1 VADQA
6 RITFAAS
13 AIKDLD
19 DMQSY
24 YAGEGV
30 HDVGTRLIAEIITK
44 IERLGAHPL
53 SGRVVPEFHVEHLR
67 EIIYP
72 PFRIVY
78 RYDKNKARIVRIWR
92 SERILRMPRLQQ
104 QSNK

>member
-1 VADQA
+1 MAATA

-13 AIKDLD
+13 AIKDLED
-19 DMQSY
+19 LQVY
-24 YAGEGV
+24 YSGEGAP
-30 HDVGTRLIAEIITK
+30 DAGKRLAAEIVSA

-53 SGRVVPEFHVEHLR
+53 SGRVVPEFNVEQLR

-78 RYDKNKARIVRIWR
+78 RYEKNRVRIVRVWR
-92 SERILRMPRLQQ
+92 SERLLRLP
-104 QSNK
+104 

>member
-1 VADQA
+1 MAEQA

-13 AIKDLD
+13 AIKDLGD
-19 DMQSY
+19 VQAY
-24 YAGEGV
+24 YSGKGV
-30 HDVGTRLIAEIITK
+30 PDVGKRLVIDIMTTV
-44 IERLGAHPL
+44 ERLGAHPL

-78 RYDKNKARIVRIWR
+78 RHDKNKVRIVRIWR
-92 SERILRMPRLQQ
+92 SERLLRMP
-104 QSNK
+104 

>member
-1 VADQA
+1 
-6 RITFAAS
+6 
-13 AIKDLD
+13 
-19 DMQSY
+19 MQSY

-78 RYDKNKARIVRIWR
+78 RYDKNKVRIVRIWR

>member
-1 VADQA
+1 MAEQA

-13 AIKDLD
+13 AIKDLVD
-19 DMQSY
+19 LQAY

-30 HDVGTRLIAEIITK
+30 LDVGKRLVTDIMNTV
-44 IERLGAHPL
+44 ERLGAHPL

-67 EIIYP
+67 EILYP

-78 RYDKNKARIVRIWR
+78 RHDKNKVRIVRIWR
-92 SERILRMPRLQQ
+92 SERLLRMP
-104 QSNK
+104 